1 MDNTER
7 AYTTKEVSTTLNVV
21 DSTIRK
27 WCLAM
32 EKHGYTFMKNE
43 NNQRL
48 FLEKDLVALRHYQTM
63 VKENNFS
70 MDNAGMVIASRFSSP
85 FPNGSGGVPAVKTE
99 DEERLSARPDTRS
112 DERIDKLIE
121 HAEKQEQF
129 NKELLERLNEQQKYI
144 EKQHYYIEE
153 KLKERDGNLMES
165 LRTLQEAKQEML
177 EIAATKEEEKPKQG
191 FFARLFGK

>member
-1 MDNTER
+1 
-7 AYTTKEVSTTLNVV
+7 
-21 DSTIRK
+21 
-27 WCLAM
+27 M